1 MEAQGMAFPPV
12 ARYSPGGD
20 FGRWLRE
27 VDRYMAAVGIQDSNR
42 KSAVLLHLIGPDV
55 ADLVDTLP
63 EETDATA
70 EADDYDKLKKKLT
83 AYLSPVRNT
92 VAERSAFHQMRMEAS
107 EDLEH
112 FLGRLR
118 AQIAL
123 CSYPATETDTELR
136 DQCVLGCRAGLQE
149 KLVQLAASKGDKLTL
164 EEVRQAGRAHRDL
177 QQLGAQLAATRVT
190 ERPAAVGDQPPY
202 PPEPHSVDAVA
213 AGGRTLAGQR
223 RRADGERSAVGRDTL
238 IPGLQL
244 RPSPLHLTSFT
255 GHVIPLIG
263 EGQVSVRFRGRDH
276 RLRLVVVDL
285 PGERRLL
292 GRDWMSALNISASGE
307 AAVLTVGPGGV
318 AADLQA
324 REEKL
329 RQWQAGRPGHNR
341 QFSIGDHV
349 WTRAYGGPS
358 KWRRGVIT
366 ARTGPLSFEVDVG
379 SAIWSRHADQLRHA
393 GAPRDPDT
401 PAEPSAVPGPGAVGR
416 PGATHGDGIV
426 SGRGAASGPDAVGGT
441 GQRQR
446 FGSGQEP
453 GHGPGQQ
460 RHEQRPGTGAAGGSG
475 AASSP
480 DTGTVPVSSGTGSD
494 PVPASGTCTPGRSP
508 ADGRPGTDAG
518 SSADTTGRPETD
530 GSPDS
535 PRVGEDRD
543 RQLGTGNGA
552 SAADQPVTA
561 GTQAVNAGAG
571 TSTRGGRRS
580 GRRRKAT
587 RRLIT
592 EL

>member
-1 MEAQGMAFPPV
+1 MEAQGMTFPTV

-149 KLVQLAASKGDKLTL
+149 KLVQLAASKRDKLTL

-177 QQLGAQLAATRVT
+177 QQLGAQLAATRAA
-190 ERPAAVGDQPPY
+190 ERPAAAVTVTVPVNGVKLNML
-202 PPEPHSVDAVA
+202 VDSGSPV
-213 AGGRTLAGQR
+213 T
-223 RRADGERSAVGRDTL
+223 AVGRDTL

-263 EGQVSVRFRGRDH
+263 EAFTYDVE
-276 RLRLVVVDL
+276 LRPSENMHL
-285 PGERRLL
+285 
-292 GRDWMSALNISASGE
+292 
-307 AAVLTVGPGGV
+307 
-318 AADLQA
+318 AD
-324 REEKL
+324 
-329 RQWQAGRPGHNR
+329 
-341 QFSIGDHV
+341 S
-349 WTRAYGGPS
+349 
-358 KWRRGVIT
+358 
-366 ARTGPLSFEVDVG
+366 LS
-379 SAIWSRHADQLRHA
+379 RM
-393 GAPRDPDT
+393 
-401 PAEPSAVPGPGAVGR
+401 AVPGR
-416 PGATHGDGIV
+416 PAD
-426 SGRGAASGPDAVGGT
+426 
-441 GQRQR
+441 
-446 FGSGQEP
+446 EP
-453 GHGPGQQ
+453 A
-460 RHEQRPGTGAAGGSG
+460 EAEEDNSGGSHLLFMDG
-475 AASSP
+475 VA
-480 DTGTVPVSSGTGSD
+480 PV
-494 PVPASGTCTPGRSP
+494 
-508 ADGRPGTDAG
+508 
-518 SSADTTGRPETD
+518 
-530 GSPDS
+530 
-535 PRVGEDRD
+535 
-543 RQLGTGNGA
+543 L
-552 SAADQPVTA
+552 TA
-561 GTQAVNAGAG
+561 GQIAT
-571 TSTRGGRRS
+571 
-580 GRRRKAT
+580 AT
-587 RRLIT
+587 RRDRLLSRCSPRT
-592 EL
+592 RRSRLAGRDSRRRHRQRTRRGQRA